1 MKVIMQCYL
10 ITPCSLV
17 KVCLSTNIYVA
28 TRSWQT
34 PHMWPSLSC
43 TRWFRCSLIDRRVL
57 KHWLHAVIHHQ
68 GHLCNQWIA
77 RTEHWWESRGRSLN
91 LPEVLRAEW
100 LSSLSRVYMW
110 TRALISPAPVRSEV
124 SFRSTGSLFY
134 RTGHP
139 WPWQTPTKA
148 ITERY
153 AFVPTMAVDGKLTVL
168 NQLLCDSYSPVY
180 FHGGVTVDRQY
191 LWLVLF
197 TVLKKTNVFTLY
209 FTLFTQYLQYYLLI
223 PSYLIFYSIKC
234 NVNIIVCIHFNIL
247 FLI

>member
-68 GHLCNQWIA
+68 TRATCNQWIA

-91 LPEVLRAEW
+91 LPEALAAEW

-110 TRALISPAPVRSEV
+110 TLALISPAPQQICALGGVFQEHR
-124 SFRSTGSLFY
+124 LPLLPD
-134 RTGHP
+134 RTP
-139 WPWQTPTKA
+139 
-148 ITERY
+148 
-153 AFVPTMAVDGKLTVL
+153 VTMADT
-168 NQLLCDSYSPVY
+168 Y
-180 FHGGVTVDRQY
+180 
-191 LWLVLF
+191 
-197 TVLKKTNVFTLY
+197 
-209 FTLFTQYLQYYLLI
+209 
-223 PSYLIFYSIKC
+223 
-234 NVNIIVCIHFNIL
+234 
-247 FLI
+247 